1 MNINMRKSEIFESFI
16 KIAQEKG
23 LGPKTEKGDG
33 EHEFAEHTE
42 KNLDSPRWDSLSIEQ
57 IGKLY
62 GTKPKAPK
70 EMEYERNI
78 IEKAHPTPVVFFMSH
93 DKLNSLVEN
102 ENEGQDAR
110 IHITLK
116 EPDGHLTQRK
126 YAEKKLVLSL
136 VRLANDL
143 DNRNQD
149 ELRALAD
156 ICLVQTTNPGIK
168 KSAFPFLVYPIA
180 ATIGAIYLKNH
191 LPLHSDGFTVDY
203 EKAVGEIDDLLNSN
217 SSLQTTVG
225 AGYTYTPQFLQTV
238 NQLKTDLAELNTEVQ
253 KAVPILTNLKTP
265 RNADELK
272 ALAQQP
278 ETHEA
283 VRALN
288 DLNTVMSKIAPF
300 IQQIGRDFSSPTY
313 KQQAIEHKGFLSSM
327 VDAAGVLHGGAGLVA
342 DDFDDVRHA
351 IKTLMGDVAGIIS
364 ELKNSESLRKTA
376 VQELATAQSAVS
388 KMTGLSEPAK
398 TPENS
403 TADLDEEVGKFTGMV
418 G

>member
-1 MNINMRKSEIFESFI
+1 MRKSEIFESFV

-23 LGPKTEKGDG
+23 LSPKTEKGDG

-42 KNLDSPRWDSLSIEQ
+42 KNLDSPRWDSLSVEQ

-70 EMEYERNI
+70 DMEYERNI

-156 ICLVQTTNPGIK
+156 TCLIQTTNPGIK
-168 KSAFPFLVYPIA
+168 KNAIPFLVYPIA

-191 LPLHSDGFTVDY
+191 LPFHSDGFAADY
-203 EKAVGEIDDLLNSN
+203 EKAVGEIDDLLNAN

-225 AGYTYTPQFLQTV
+225 AGYTYTPEFLQTV
-238 NQLKTDLAELNTEVQ
+238 GQLKNDLAEINTEVQ
-253 KAVPILTNLKTP
+253 KALPILTNIKTP
-265 RNADELK
+265 RNRDEL
-272 ALAQQP
+272 LVIAQQP

-283 VRALN
+283 IQALA
-288 DLNTVMSKIAPF
+288 DLKAVVAKTSTF
-300 IQQIGRDFSSPTY
+300 IMQVGRDFSSDSY
-313 KQQAIEHKGFLSSM
+313 KQRSIEHKGFLSSL
-327 VDAAGVLHGGAGLVA
+327 VDSTGVLHGGAGLVA

-351 IKTLMGDVAGIIS
+351 LKTLMGDVAGIMK
-364 ELKNSESLRKTA
+364 ELGDSDSIQKTA
-376 VQELATAQSAVS
+376 VQELSAAQSAVS
-388 KMTGLSEPAK
+388 KLPGKAPTAKPSENPVAGL
-398 TPENS
+398 
-403 TADLDEEVGKFTGMV
+403 EEDAGKFIGMPS
-418 G
+418 

>member
-1 MNINMRKSEIFESFI
+1 MRKSEIFNEFV

-23 LGPKTEKGDG
+23 LSPKTEKGDG

-42 KNLDSPRWDSLSIEQ
+42 KNLDDPRWDSLSIEQ

-78 IEKAHPTPVVFFMSH
+78 IENAHPKPVVFFMSH

-110 IHITLK
+110 IHISLK

-156 ICLVQTTNPGIK
+156 TCLVQATNSGIK
-168 KSAFPFLVYPIA
+168 KNALVGLLVYPIA
-180 ATIGAIYLKNH
+180 AAIAAIYVKNH
-191 LPLHSDGFTVDY
+191 RRFNSDGWARDY
-203 EKAVGEIDDLLNSN
+203 DKTIAEIDDLLNSN
-217 SSLQTTVG
+217 SNWGVG
-225 AGYTYTPQFLQTV
+225 YSYTPQFLQTV
-238 NQLKTDLAELNTEVQ
+238 NQLKTDLGELNTEVQ
-253 KAVPILTNLKTP
+253 KALPILDNLQTP
-265 RNADELK
+265 RNATELK
-272 ALAQQP
+272 VLAQQP

-283 VRALN
+283 VTALN
-288 DLNTVMSKIAPF
+288 DLSTVLHNINPL
-300 IQQIGRDFSSPTY
+300 IQQVAVDFGNEQY
-313 KQQAIEHKGFLSSM
+313 KQRAIEQKGFLSSV
-327 VDAAGVLHGGAGLVA
+327 VDSAEVLHGGRGLVA
-342 DDFDDVRHA
+342 DDIDDVRHA
-351 IKTLMGDVAGIIS
+351 LATLVRDVDIIIAD
-364 ELKNSESLRKTA
+364 LTKADTIRKTA
-376 VQELATAQSAVS
+376 IQQLSTSESQVNQEFSARPAQAAP
-388 KMTGLSEPAK
+388 PA
-398 TPENS
+398 EN
-403 TADLDEEVGKFTGMV
+403 TVEGLDEIVGKVPGMP

>member
-1 MNINMRKSEIFESFI
+1 MRKSEIFESFV

-23 LGPKTEKGDG
+23 LSPKTEKGDG

-42 KNLDSPRWDSLSIEQ
+42 KNLDSPRWDSLSVEQ

-70 EMEYERNI
+70 DMEYERNI
-78 IEKAHPTPVVFFMSH
+78 IENAHPKPVVFFMSH

-156 ICLVQTTNPGIK
+156 TCLVQTINPGLK
-168 KSAFPFLVYPIA
+168 KTAIPLLVYPIA
-180 ATIGAIYLKNH
+180 AAIGAIYAKNH
-191 LPLHSDGFTVDY
+191 IALHSDGFASDYNKTV
-203 EKAVGEIDDLLNSN
+203 AEIDDLLNSN
-217 SSLQTTVG
+217 SNWGV
-225 AGYTYTPQFLQTV
+225 GYTYTPQLLQTV
-238 NQLKTDLAELNTEVQ
+238 NQLKTDLSELNTEVQ
-253 KAVPILTNLKTP
+253 KALPVLDNLQTP
-265 RNADELK
+265 RNAGELK
-272 ALAQQP
+272 VLAQQP

-283 VRALN
+283 VSALN
-288 DLNTVMSKIAPF
+288 DLNTVMRSVYPLIKQVAT
-300 IQQIGRDFSSPTY
+300 DFGNEQY
-313 KQQAIEHKGFLSSM
+313 KQRAIEQKGFLSSV
-327 VDAAGVLHGGAGLVA
+327 VDSTEVLHGGRGLVS
-342 DDFDDVRHA
+342 DDFDDVRRA
-351 IKTLMGDVAGIIS
+351 LVTLMSDVRNIVAGLTKA
-364 ELKNSESLRKTA
+364 ETLRKTA
-376 VQELATAQSAVS
+376 IQQLSSSESTVGQMFSGTPAQA
-388 KMTGLSEPAK
+388 PA
-398 TPENS
+398 ENPG
-403 TADLDEEVGKFTGMV
+403 AALDEEVGKFSGMP